1 MDLGSTPGVPKGT
14 SFENKTS
21 DTHSETKYD
30 SSGSVEQQNLSLE
43 DEDERVYLQ
52 GAQFWL
58 VSASVAVMM
67 FLTNLEVPVVTTSL
81 VAITNDLGSFDNAG
95 WVVASYLLGYVAVIV
110 IFAKFSDIFG
120 RKTIFV
126 LSTALFIIFSAAC
139 SAAQTLVQLII
150 FRAFQGI
157 GGGGCFSL
165 CTILVIELVPPPK
178 YTQFVSNISVV
189 NALSLLLGPII
200 GGAIASGTSWRWIF
214 IINIPIAIPALLI
227 TLYALPKDF
236 PYQGQPNR
244 KPKSLKF
251 LFSKLTL
258 DRVDIPGTVLVLL
271 ATLALTAGFEEAD
284 KKFPWRSAYVITLL
298 TVSGFLWIAAI
309 IWERYVTLSAKIREP
324 VLPWRF
330 FINREMMG
338 ILLNFLF
345 LGGPTLIGMF
355 IIPQRFQLVYGT
367 SGLNAGVRLIPF
379 TITIPFGAIL
389 ASTLAGK
396 LQIPALYIVMGGSV
410 LQVIG
415 FSLLGTLPSTL
426 DIPARIYGGEI
437 FAGLG
442 GGINFALLFVMIPFV
457 NESRDRAVGMG
468 SGAQFRSMGSSIVLA
483 ISTSVFNTYV
493 RPNLQELLKVSSS
506 DDLLFSQDKLAS
518 LAPALLDKV
527 RLILAEGYNRQVLVL
542 AVSAALQV
550 PASLLMWKKKQLVV

>member
-1 MDLGSTPGVPKGT
+1 MDPESAPNVPNRA

-21 DTHSETKYD
+21 DSHSERKYHAV
-30 SSGSVEQQNLSLE
+30 GSVEQLHQLSE
-43 DEDERVYLQ
+43 DESARVYLK
-52 GAQFWL
+52 GAH
-58 VSASVAVMM
+58 VAVMM
-67 FLTNLEVPVVTTSL
+67 FMTNLEVPVVTTAL
-81 VAITNDLGSFDNAG
+81 VAITNDLGSFDNAS

-120 RKTIFV
+120 RKLIFV

-139 SAAQTLVQLII
+139 SASQTLVQLII
-150 FRAFQGI
+150 FRAFQGV

-214 IINIPIAIPALLI
+214 IINVPIALPAFI
-227 TLYALPKDF
+227 IMLYALPKDF
-236 PYQGQPNR
+236 PYHGQPNR
-244 KPKSLKF
+244 QPKSLKF
-251 LFSKLTL
+251 LFSKSTFNRIDIAGTL
-258 DRVDIPGTVLVLL
+258 LILF

-298 TVSGFLWIAAI
+298 TVSGFLWIATL
-309 IWERYVTLSAKIREP
+309 IWERHVTLSSRIREP
-324 VLPWRF
+324 ILPWRF
-330 FINREMMG
+330 FKNREMM
-338 ILLNFLF
+338 
-345 LGGPTLIGMF
+345 GGPTLIGMF

-396 LQIPALYIVMGGSV
+396 LKIPALYIVMGGSI

-415 FSLLGTLPSTL
+415 FSVLGTLPLTL
-426 DIPARIYGGEI
+426 DIPPRIYGGEFI
-437 FAGLG
+437 AGIG

-457 NESRDRAVGMG
+457 NETRDRAVGMG

-483 ISTSVFNTYV
+483 ISTSVFNTYA
-493 RPNLQELLKVSSS
+493 RPKLQGLLGVSSA
-506 DDLLFSQDKLAS
+506 DDLLFSEEVLAS
-518 LAPALLDKV
+518 LSPAVLVEL
-527 RLILAEGYNRQVLVL
+527 RHLLAEAYNRQVLVL
-542 AVSAALQV
+542 AVSAALQI